1 MTLVPWET
9 LTALLDGMGEALI
22 LANPCG
28 EIAAVNRPMEQLL
41 GLDRASLLG
50 RRPAD
55 LEAEGLWLPPT
66 LRRCL
71 ESGSRQTLV
80 QEVKGRR
87 LALTA
92 FGIEGGWVL
101 ATARD
106 ITELDR
112 LQRQV
117 ERMEQERERFHHE
130 LAGLRAGQ
138 TVREEV
144 IASSRA
150 MQKVLELA
158 RRVAAVDSTILLL
171 GESGVG
177 KGVLARELHRAS
189 ARWKGPFVKVDC
201 AAIPESLL
209 ESELFGYAPGSF
221 TGARREGKAGL
232 IEQANGGTLFLD
244 EIGDLSPSLQVK
256 LLHVVQERRF
266 TRVGSVA
273 PVAVDIRIVAATHRD
288 LEQMVAEGRFRE
300 DLYYRLNVV
309 PITIPPLRE
318 RPEDVPA
325 LVRAFLTRFCDRY
338 RVERQLSAEA
348 MERLLA
354 YRWPGNVR
362 ELENVIE
369 RLVVTVE
376 EREIRP
382 EHLPAFVGSSAPVS
396 VQRLVPLKEAVE
408 ALELEL
414 VGTAYQKYGSSVKVG
429 EVLGIHQTTAAR
441 KIREWKARQGDGGP
455 ESSPSS
461 AS

>member
-1 MTLVPWET
+1 MMLKT
-9 LTALLDGMGEALI
+9 LTALLDGVSEAL
-22 LANPCG
+22 LLTSPTG
-28 EIAAVNRPMEQLL
+28 EIGAVNRPMEQFL
-41 GLDRASLLG
+41 GLERSALLG

-55 LEAEGLWLPPT
+55 LEAEGIWLPPT

-71 ESGSRQTLV
+71 ESGTRQTLV

-87 LALTA
+87 LALAA

-130 LAGLRAGQ
+130 LAGLRARR
-138 TVREEV
+138 TARDEV

-150 MQKVLELA
+150 MQKVLELV
-158 RRVAAVDSTILLL
+158 RRVAAVDSTMLLL

-177 KGVLARELHRAS
+177 KGVLAREIHRAS
-189 ARWKGPFVKVDC
+189 TRWKAPFVKVDC

-221 TGARREGKAGL
+221 TGGRREGKAGI
-232 IEQANGGTLFLD
+232 IEQAHSGTLFLD

-266 TRVGSVA
+266 TRVGSVQ
-273 PVAVDIRIVAATHRD
+273 PIDVDIRIVAATHRD
-288 LEQMVAEGRFRE
+288 LEQMVAEGRFRA

-309 PITIPPLRE
+309 PVVVPPLRE
-318 RPEDVPA
+318 RSEDVPA
-325 LVRAFLTRFCDRY
+325 LVRAFVTRFCERY
-338 RVERQLSAEA
+338 RVERQITPDT
-348 MERLLA
+348 MEHLLA
-354 YRWPGNVR
+354 YGWPGNVR

-376 EREIRP
+376 GREIRP
-382 EHLPAFVGSSAPVS
+382 EHLPSFMSRTAPITVK
-396 VQRLVPLKEAVE
+396 RLVPLKEAVE

-414 VGTAYQKYGSSVKVG
+414 IGAAYREYGSSVKVA
-429 EVLGIHQTTAAR
+429 EALGVHQTTAAR
-441 KIREWKARQGDGGP
+441 KIREWKALQG
-455 ESSPSS
+455 
-461 AS
+461 

>member
-1 MTLVPWET
+1 MKQVSRET
-9 LTALLDGMGEALI
+9 LAALLDGVGEALI
-22 LANPCG
+22 LASPDG
-28 EIAAVNRPMEQLL
+28 QIVTVNRNMEQLL
-41 GLDRASLLG
+41 GRERASLLG
-50 RRPAD
+50 RRPSD
-55 LEAEGLWLPPT
+55 LEAEGVWLPPT

-92 FGIEGGWVL
+92 FAVEGGWAL

-112 LQRQV
+112 LERQV
-117 ERMEQERERFHHE
+117 ERMEMERERFHQE

-138 TVREEV
+138 TAREEV

-171 GESGVG
+171 GESGAG
-177 KGVLARELHRAS
+177 KGVLAREVHRAS
-189 ARWKGPFVKVDC
+189 PRWKSAFVKVDC

-221 TGARREGKAGL
+221 TGARREGKAGI

-244 EIGDLSPSLQVK
+244 EIGDLSLSLQVK
-256 LLHVVQERRF
+256 LLHVVQDRHF
-266 TRVGSVA
+266 TRVGSVT
-273 PVAVDIRIVAATHRD
+273 PVQVDTRIIAATHRD

-309 PITIPPLRE
+309 PITVPPLRE
-318 RPEDVPA
+318 RPEDIPA
-325 LVRAFLTRFCDRY
+325 LVHSFTTRFCDRY
-338 RVERQLSAEA
+338 RVERSVTAEA
-348 MERLLA
+348 MDLLLA

-362 ELENVIE
+362 ELENMIE
-369 RLVVTVE
+369 RLVVTAE
-376 EREIRP
+376 EREIRSD
-382 EHLPAFVGSSAPVS
+382 HLPPFVNPAGPVA
-396 VQRLVPLKEAVE
+396 VQRIVPLKEAVE

-414 VGTAYQKYGSSVKVG
+414 VGAAYRKYGSSVKVSD
-429 EVLGIHQTTAAR
+429 VLGIHQTTAAR
-441 KIREWKARQGDGGP
+441 KIREWKARQ
-455 ESSPSS
+455 SVMSPSG
-461 AS
+461 

>member
-1 MTLVPWET
+1 MKLIAGET
-9 LTALLDGMGEALI
+9 LTALLDGLGEAL
-22 LANPCG
+22 LLTSPAG
-28 EIAAVNRPMEQLL
+28 EIAAVNRSMELLL
-41 GLDRASLLG
+41 GLERASLLG

-92 FGIEGGWVL
+92 FCVEGGWVL

-177 KGVLARELHRAS
+177 KGVLAREIHRAS
-189 ARWKGPFVKVDC
+189 PRWKAPFVKVDC

-221 TGARREGKAGL
+221 TGAKREGKAGI

-266 TRVGSVA
+266 TRVGSIT
-273 PVAVDIRIVAATHRD
+273 PVEVDIRIVAATHRD

-309 PITIPPLRE
+309 PIAIPPLRE

-325 LVRAFLTRFCDRY
+325 LVRAFVTRFCERY
-338 RVERQLSAEA
+338 RVERQITPDT
-348 MERLLA
+348 MEQLLA

-382 EHLPAFVGSSAPVS
+382 DHLPAFVGGAAPVS

-414 VGTAYQKYGSSVKVG
+414 VGAAYRKYGSSVKVSQ
-429 EVLGIHQTTAAR
+429 VLGIHQTTAAR
-441 KIREWKARQGDGGP
+441 KIREWKARGQ
-455 ESSPSS
+455 
-461 AS
+461 ASG